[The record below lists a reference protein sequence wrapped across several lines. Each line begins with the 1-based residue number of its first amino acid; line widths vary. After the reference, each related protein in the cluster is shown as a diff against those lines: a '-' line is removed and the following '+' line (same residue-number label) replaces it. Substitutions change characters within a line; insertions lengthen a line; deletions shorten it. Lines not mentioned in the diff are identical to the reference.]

1 MFAPLHG
8 LDRVAL
14 PSLLMAARSGFPPD
28 GRLRRI
34 ARRLPLVGHY
44 EGRMA
49 ELKDELANPEL
60 VKAHVID
67 TVRLLTGAESFV
79 QLRTPVTAPDLA
91 TRPEVTRFS
100 VSTAL
105 VYVSDQLAQ
114 RRPKFAHHPR
124 LEDLRA
130 DPAVTSRR
138 ADIVFVDPWH
148 MYEDSVAGLDLA
160 RSLLAPGGTL
170 IVHDCLPEPKLA
182 RGVGLL
188 RLNAWCGDTWL
199 AFAELA
205 LTAPAGSSA
214 VIIDADQG
222 IGILRPRPGP
232 DVPLGAAVV
241 ADDVAPDNA
250 YGWFRAHIGE
260 RIPVIGPEQWR
271 TNPLRWLGRG

>member
-1 MFAPLHG
+1 
-8 LDRVAL
+8 VQ
-14 PSLLMAARSGFPPD
+14 ARSGFPPD

-34 ARRLPLVGHY
+34 ARHLPLVGHY
-44 EGRMA
+44 ERRIA
-49 ELKDELANPEL
+49 ELKDELAHPEL

-67 TVRLLTGAESFV
+67 TVRLLTGAVSFV

-91 TRPEVTRFS
+91 TRPEVARFE

-105 VYVSDQLAQ
+105 IFVADQLAQ
-114 RRPKFAHHPR
+114 RKPNFAHLPR
-124 LEDLRA
+124 IEDLRV
-130 DPAVTSRR
+130 DPAVASRR

-148 MYEDSVAGLDLA
+148 TYEDSVAGLALA

-188 RLNAWCGDTWL
+188 RFNAWCGDTWK

-214 VIIDADQG
+214 VLIDADQG
-222 IGILRPRPGP
+222 IGIVRPAAGP
-232 DVPLGAAVV
+232 DVALGAPVV
-241 ADDVAPDNA
+241 ADDVGPDEA
-250 YGWFRAHIGE
+250 YGWFRAHIEE
-260 RIPVIGPEQWR
+260 RIPVIGPEEWR
-271 TNPLRWLGRG
+271 TNPRQWLGRV